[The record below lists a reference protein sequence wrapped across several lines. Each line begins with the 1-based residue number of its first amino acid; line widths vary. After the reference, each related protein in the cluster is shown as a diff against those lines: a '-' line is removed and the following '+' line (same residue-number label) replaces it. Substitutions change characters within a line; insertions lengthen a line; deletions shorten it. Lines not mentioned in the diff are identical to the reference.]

1 MTAVTAAS
9 RSAASPPPPSP
20 PEPPRRRWW
29 RPPPGSVGRSWAAP
43 TAFAF
48 ANAIAVI
55 VVSPGVNDIWA
66 ALARESAV
74 RHGVGLTYW
83 FSWFSGA
90 SVPASYSVLE
100 PFVSHLVGVRTLGA
114 VSAIACT
121 PLAWYAMRRSPR
133 VEIATWIATVLVAV
147 NLWSGRVPFVFGA
160 AFAIAALCALGQ
172 RRMVWTL
179 VLGIL
184 STLGSPVSGAFLAL
198 ALVGILVAEPPLRRA
213 CLLTLG
219 ALAAS
224 VIVVAVMFGTPGP
237 QHFTFV
243 EMLSCAAPIAVYLL
257 TRPPEALKVTL
268 WVSLMACPLLYL
280 IPNGLGSNFQRFV
293 WYCLPPIVVAYA
305 GRRLRLALLSL
316 APIVVFGTIQTSTDI
331 IEAASPYASP
341 AYYDT
346 LIAELGR
353 IGPPLRD
360 QRLEVVDDGTHAA
373 AFTLLNHAM
382 LARGWETQEDAEL
395 NPILYDPDL
404 NAISYKVW
412 LQDNAVGYVAISH
425 RKHAPG
431 YEYGLVA
438 NKTPAYLHETW
449 HDSSWTMYR
458 VVGSDHIVNPPVRVA
473 RFSQAHL
480 VLQVPCRCTFTVRVH
495 WSRYLTASTK
505 ETPTTDSVSAV
516 LTSDGFGW
524 TVMRTD
530 QPGIYTLSGSLAGGL
545 FK

>member
-9 RSAASPPPPSP
+9 RSTASPPPPSP

-29 RPPPGSVGRSWAAP
+29 RPPPGRVERGWAAP
-43 TAFAF
+43 TAFAV
-48 ANAIAVI
+48 ANAVAVI
-55 VVSPGVNDIWA
+55 IISPGVNDIWA

-133 VEIATWIATVLVAV
+133 VEIATWIATVLVAA
-147 NLWSGRVPFVFGA
+147 NLWSGRVPFVFGT
-160 AFAIAALCALGQ
+160 AFAIAALCTLGQ
-172 RRMVWTL
+172 RRTVWTL

-184 STLGSPVSGAFLAL
+184 STLGSPVAGAFLAL
-198 ALVGILVAEPPLRRA
+198 GLVGILVAEPALRRA

-243 EMLSCAAPIAVYLL
+243 ELLSCAAPIAVYLL

-268 WVSLMACPLLYL
+268 WASLIACPLLYL

-293 WYCLPPIVVAYA
+293 WYCLPPVVVAYA

-316 APIVVFGTIQTSTDI
+316 APIIVFGTIQTSTDI

-395 NPILYDPDL
+395 NPVLYDPDL

-425 RKHAPG
+425 RKHAPS
-431 YEYGLVA
+431 YEYALVA
-438 NKTPAYLHETW
+438 NHTPAYLREMW
-449 HDSSWTMYR
+449 HDASWTLYR

-505 ETPTTDSVSAV
+505 ETPSTDSVSAV
-516 LTSDGFGW
+516 LGNDGLGW
-524 TVMRTD
+524 TVMHTD
-530 QPGIYTLSGSLAGGL
+530 QPGRYTLSGSLAGGL